1 MKNPLKVG
9 LANMMSVYIGLQK
22 LEQSHYKLSYSCNII
37 LEAALLNFTEWPT
50 LGQQLFIQFPRIT
63 EVIFMYTMFQTI
75 FCI

>member
-1 MKNPLKVG
+1 MRKPLKVG

-22 LEQSHYKLSYSCNII
+22 LEQSHYTLSYSCNII
-37 LEAALLNFTEWPT
+37 LEAALLNFTEWPA

-63 EVIFMYTMFQTI
+63 EAIFMYTMFQTI